1 MKDRLSTFD
10 MSGLL
15 LSLSGIVLGILLA
28 VADYHVSWSTASALI
43 LTVVPMH
50 IYMRTSGRLPLAASV
65 AGAVLTVYLSYRTL
79 FSLESLLLLLFA
91 YFIMRMAKGMGGR
104 SKISDAFLACFL
116 KGPVALVGAYF
127 VCTHTF
133 PFWIVVLPSLSVGLL
148 AVAADGTE
156 DGYGRELVTFIIF
169 IGIVVMP
176 VFAFLR
182 IFSWLHYIFV
192 AVIPAFAYIVAKMYT
207 KKEQPLA
214 VYKSA
219 LSVCT
224 FAFAFLA
231 GLGFVI
237 HLF

>member
-1 MKDRLSTFD
+1 

-28 VADYHVSWSTASALI
+28 VADYHVTWSTAAALI

-50 IYMRTSGRLPLAASV
+50 IYMRNSGRLPLAASV

-91 YFIMRMAKGMGGR
+91 YFIMRMAKGVGGR
-104 SKISDAFLACFL
+104 GRISDAFLTCFL
-116 KGPVALVGAYF
+116 KGPLALVGAYF
-127 VCTHTF
+127 VCTHAF

-156 DGYGRELVTFIIF
+156 DGYGRGIVTFIIF
-169 IGIVVMP
+169 IGIAVML

-182 IFSWLHYIFV
+182 IFSWFHFIFA
-192 AVIPAFAYIVAKMYT
+192 AVIPVFAYIVTRMHM
-207 KKEQPLA
+207 KKEQTLSDYRP
-214 VYKSA
+214 A

-224 FAFAFLA
+224 FAYALLA